1 MRDERLVR
9 TRARTH
15 AIVEG
20 ALLGDITIVFLLMR
34 AFFPV
39 PPVRALI
46 KAVAVIPFIMLTQRR
61 GIKLTILAGLASY
74 ILFSALVGP
83 LLGLAAVDVAV
94 AGILIGAGRRWG
106 LNPAVNTV
114 WTAFAY
120 TILDILIPTVV
131 SIFIFRYPIPQ
142 LVKSARNFV
151 DLIFRFGG
159 WVLQEAHAPASA
171 ISTWQSWRG
180 PVSDHWIFAWIAV
193 SFVYGLLNIY
203 LAVLVSE
210 MVLRQIP
217 EQTLVVEEAA

>member
-1 MRDERLVR
+1 MERRRV
-9 TRARTH
+9 RTH

-20 ALLGDITIVFLLMR
+20 ALLGDIAIVFLLMR

-61 GIKLTILAGLASY
+61 GIKLSILAGLASY

-83 LLGLAAVDVAV
+83 LLGLAAIDVAV

-106 LNPAVNTV
+106 LGPAINTL
-114 WTAFAY
+114 WTGIAY
-120 TILDILIPTVV
+120 TVLDIIFPTVV
-131 SIFIFRYPIPQ
+131 SVIVFRYPIHA

-151 DLIFRFGG
+151 GLVFKFGS

-171 ISTWQSWRG
+171 IASWQSWRD
-180 PVSDHWIFAWIAV
+180 PVAENWPIAWLAV
-193 SFVYGLLNIY
+193 SLLYGLLNIY

-217 EQTLVVEEAA
+217 EQTFLVEEAA

>member
-1 MRDERLVR
+1 MERVR
-9 TRARTH
+9 VRTH

-61 GIKLTILAGLASY
+61 GVRLTVLAGLASF

-83 LLGLAAVDVAV
+83 LLGLAAIDVAV

-106 LNPAVNTV
+106 IGPALNTLWAGV
-114 WTAFAY
+114 AY
-120 TILDILIPTVV
+120 TVLDIIMPTIA
-131 SIFIFRYPIPQ
+131 SLFIFRYPVGELI
-142 LVKSARNFV
+142 KSARNFV
-151 DLIFRFGG
+151 GLVFKLGT
-159 WVLQEAHAPASA
+159 WVLQQAHAPASA
-171 ISTWQSWRG
+171 VHTWQSWEG
-180 PVSDHWIFAWIAV
+180 PAADNWAIAWLAV
-193 SFVYGLLNIY
+193 SLLYGLLNIY

-217 EQTLVVEEAA
+217 EQTFLVEDAA

>member
-1 MRDERLVR
+1 MERA
-9 TRARTH
+9 RARTH

-61 GIKLTILAGLASY
+61 GIKLTVLAALASY

-83 LLGLAAVDVAV
+83 LLGLAAIDVAV

-106 LNPAVNTV
+106 MGPAINTL
-114 WTAFAY
+114 WTGVAY
-120 TILDILIPTVV
+120 TVLDIIIPTIV
-131 SIFIFRYPIPQ
+131 SIIIFQYPIHS

-151 DLIFRFGG
+151 GLVFKFGAF
-159 WVLQEAHAPASA
+159 VLQHAHAPASVL
-171 ISTWQSWRG
+171 STWQSWRG
-180 PVSDHWIFAWIAV
+180 PVTANWPIAWLAV
-193 SFVYGLLNIY
+193 SLLYGLLNIY

-217 EQTLVVEEAA
+217 EQTFLVEEAA

>member
-1 MRDERLVR
+1 MTDRRLERARV
-9 TRARTH
+9 RTH

-61 GIKLTILAGLASY
+61 GVKLTILAGLASY

-83 LLGLAAVDVAV
+83 LLGLAAIDVAV
-94 AGILIGAGRRWG
+94 AGILIGAGRRLG
-106 LNPAVNTV
+106 LGPALNTL
-114 WTAFAY
+114 WTGVAY
-120 TILDILIPTVV
+120 TVLDIIIPTVV
-131 SIFIFRYPIPQ
+131 SIIIFRYPINE

-151 DLIFRFGG
+151 ALIFKLGS
-159 WVLQEAHAPASA
+159 WVLQQAHAPASA
-171 ISTWQSWRG
+171 IHQWQSWKG
-180 PVSDHWIFAWIAV
+180 PVTANWPVAWLAV
-193 SFVYGLLNIY
+193 SLLYGLLNIY

-217 EQTLVVEEAA
+217 EQTFLVEEAA

>member
-1 MRDERLVR
+1 MERRRV
-9 TRARTH
+9 RTH

-83 LLGLAAVDVAV
+83 LLGLAAIDVAV

-106 LNPAVNTV
+106 IGPALNTL
-114 WTAFAY
+114 WTGVAY
-120 TILDILIPTVV
+120 TALDIVFPTVV
-131 SIFIFRYPIPQ
+131 SVFIFQYPIHA

-151 DLIFRFGG
+151 GLVFKFGV

-171 ISTWQSWRG
+171 IADWQSWRG
-180 PVSDHWIFAWIAV
+180 PVATNWPIAWLAV
-193 SFVYGLLNIY
+193 SLLYGILNIY
-203 LAVLVSE
+203 LAVLVSQ

-217 EQTLVVEEAA
+217 EQTFLAEEAA

>member
-1 MRDERLVR
+1 MERARV
-9 TRARTH
+9 RTH

-83 LLGLAAVDVAV
+83 LLGLAAIDASV

-106 LNPAVNTV
+106 VGPALNTLWAGV
-114 WTAFAY
+114 AY
-120 TILDILIPTVV
+120 TILDIIIPTII
-131 SIFIFRYPIPQ
+131 SLIIFRYPVGELI
-142 LVKSARNFV
+142 KSAKNFV
-151 DLIFRFGG
+151 NLVFKLGT
-159 WVLQEAHAPASA
+159 WVLEQAHAPASA
-171 ISTWQSWRG
+171 VATWESWKT
-180 PVSDHWIFAWIAV
+180 PTVDHWVVAYLAI
-193 SFVYGLLNIY
+193 SLLYGLLNIY
-203 LAVLVSE
+203 LAVLVSQ

-217 EQTLVVEEAA
+217 EKTFLVEEAA